1 MVRSL
6 SNFFTGIMQ
15 RWMPDAFIFAIVLTL
30 VVMVAGVFGGD
41 NSPTQM
47 VRFWGGGIWNL
58 LAFSMQVVLTLVTGS
73 ILAQTDFVKN
83 ILRNLARVASTP
95 TQAIVL
101 MTVIAAVCFW
111 ISWGFG
117 LIGSALMAREIA
129 RQVRG
134 VHYPLLVASAY
145 SGFVV
150 WHAGLSGS
158 IPLKIAVDE
167 GGAISAL
174 MNGSFIPISETI
186 FSWPVIA
193 ICLMIVVTM
202 PLINCL
208 MMPAAADVIEF
219 APSDDDSSLL
229 DNFEPNTPA
238 EKIEHSRVP
247 TFILGSLGAFY
258 LIDMLA
264 NGGGFGLNA
273 INFSFLVMGLL
284 LHRSPA
290 AYLIALNR
298 AIQDVSGI
306 VLQFPLYAGIMGMM
320 VQSGLAV
327 SISSWFVAISTEGT
341 FTLFTFLSAGVV
353 NFFVPSGGG
362 QWAVQAPIVI
372 PAAQALGVPIKN
384 AAMAVAFGDAW
395 TNLVQPLWALP
406 MLGVAGLSLKD
417 IMGYCTVMLLWSGC
431 VFAVGIYFL
440 L

>member
-83 ILRNLARVASTP
+83 TLRNLARVASTP

-101 MTVIAAVCFW
+101 ITVIAAVCFW

-158 IPLKIAVDE
+158 ILLKIAVDE
-167 GGAISAL
+167 GGAIIRR
-174 MNGSFIPISETI
+174 G
-186 FSWPVIA
+186 
-193 ICLMIVVTM
+193 
-202 PLINCL
+202 
-208 MMPAAADVIEF
+208 
-219 APSDDDSSLL
+219 
-229 DNFEPNTPA
+229 
-238 EKIEHSRVP
+238 
-247 TFILGSLGAFY
+247 
-258 LIDMLA
+258 
-264 NGGGFGLNA
+264 
-273 INFSFLVMGLL
+273 
-284 LHRSPA
+284 
-290 AYLIALNR
+290 
-298 AIQDVSGI
+298 
-306 VLQFPLYAGIMGMM
+306 
-320 VQSGLAV
+320 
-327 SISSWFVAISTEGT
+327 
-341 FTLFTFLSAGVV
+341 
-353 NFFVPSGGG
+353 
-362 QWAVQAPIVI
+362 
-372 PAAQALGVPIKN
+372 
-384 AAMAVAFGDAW
+384 
-395 TNLVQPLWALP
+395 
-406 MLGVAGLSLKD
+406 
-417 IMGYCTVMLLWSGC
+417 
-431 VFAVGIYFL
+431 
-440 L
+440 